1 MPDYEMEELMP
12 VVAELTR
19 KYTSGE
25 SSSVTYETARHLME
39 AVLYCIRELE
49 SGTLPMGGGTLS
61 AGQAYR
67 LGCER
72 VREKVKVA
80 EQAYRDLLS
89 YFSAYGNEN
98 YYDTVV
104 KGIAGF
110 FTRYDVR
117 FSPQETIITMDYPV
131 LGSLNGKTGIDAV
144 AEYIGCIAL
153 EQKFLG
159 AFQEG
164 FVVDILTHY
173 HSGYRR
179 QFFNLCRV
187 VFRHVVVRT
196 LIIERQRQGEQAEA
210 EEILESAAER
220 LSAQELTELLERA
233 ADAVLERGWEMPQE
247 LGSYL
252 KSDIPDFVT
261 ELRLAAEN
269 HCVPKIVVV

>member
-1 MPDYEMEELMP
+1 MPDYVMDELMP

-39 AVLYCIRELE
+39 AVLYCIGELE
-49 SGTLPMGGGTLS
+49 SGIMPIGAERLP

-67 LGCER
+67 LGCEK
-72 VREKVKVA
+72 VREKVKAA
-80 EQAYRDLLS
+80 EQTYRDLLS

-110 FTRYDVR
+110 FTCYDAR

-131 LGSLNGKTGIDAV
+131 LVPLNGKTGIDAV
-144 AEYIGCIAL
+144 AEYIRCIAL
-153 EQKFLG
+153 EQRFLG
-159 AFQEG
+159 AFQAG
-164 FVVDILTHY
+164 FVTDILTRF

-187 VFRHVVVRT
+187 IFRHVVART
-196 LIIERQRQGEQAEA
+196 LIIERQRQGERAGA
-210 EEILESAAER
+210 EEILESAAGR
-220 LSAQELTELLERA
+220 LSAKELTELLERA

-247 LGSYL
+247 LGGYL
-252 KSDIPDFVT
+252 KRDIPDFVA

>member
-1 MPDYEMEELMP
+1 MPDYEMDELMP

-39 AVLYCIRELE
+39 AVLYCIGELE
-49 SGTLPMGGGTLS
+49 GGTLPMGGGTLP

-67 LGCER
+67 LGCEK
-72 VREKVKVA
+72 VREKVKAA
-80 EQAYRDLLS
+80 EQAYRKLLG

-110 FTRYDVR
+110 FIRYDAR
-117 FSPQETIITMDYPV
+117 FSPQETIITMDYLV
-131 LGSLNGKTGIDAV
+131 LISLNGKAGIDAV
-144 AEYIGCIAL
+144 AEYIRCIAL
-153 EQKFLG
+153 EQRFLG
-159 AFQEG
+159 AFQEN
-164 FVVDILTHY
+164 FVTDILTRF

-187 VFRHVVVRT
+187 VFRHVVART
-196 LIIERQRQGEQAEA
+196 LITERQRQGEQAGA
-210 EEILESAAER
+210 EEILESVADR

-233 ADAVLERGWEMPQE
+233 ADAVLERGWGMPQE
-247 LGSYL
+247 LGDYL
-252 KSDIPDFVT
+252 KRDIPDFVT

-269 HCVPKIVVV
+269 HCVQKIVVV

>member
-1 MPDYEMEELMP
+1 MPGYEMDELMP

-39 AVLYCIRELE
+39 AVLYCIGELE
-49 SGTLPMGGGTLS
+49 SGNLPVGEGALS

-72 VREKVKVA
+72 VREKVRAA
-80 EQAYRDLLS
+80 EQTYKELLS
-89 YFSAYGNEN
+89 HFSAYENEN

-110 FTRYDVR
+110 FTCYDVR

-131 LGSLNGKTGIDAV
+131 LASLNGKTGIDAV
-144 AEYIGCIAL
+144 SEYIRCIAL
-153 EQKFLG
+153 EQRFLG
-159 AFQEG
+159 AFQAG
-164 FVVDILTHY
+164 FVTDILTRFHP
-173 HSGYRR
+173 GYRR

-187 VFRHVVVRT
+187 VFRHVVAKT
-196 LIIERQRQGEQAEA
+196 LVIDRQRQGERAEA
-210 EEILESAAER
+210 EEILENAADR
-220 LSAQELTELLERA
+220 LPAPELTELLERA
-233 ADAVLERGWEMPQE
+233 ADAVIERGWEMPPE
-247 LGSYL
+247 LGGYL
-252 KSDIPDFVT
+252 KRDIPDFVT
-261 ELRLAAEN
+261 ELRMAAQN

>member
-1 MPDYEMEELMP
+1 MPGYEMAELMP
-12 VVAELTR
+12 VVAELAR

-39 AVLYCIRELE
+39 AVLYCIGELE
-49 SGTLPMGGGTLS
+49 SGNLPVGEGALP

-72 VREKVKVA
+72 VREKVKAA

-89 YFSAYGNEN
+89 HFSAYGNEN

-110 FTRYDVR
+110 FTCYDVR

-131 LGSLNGKTGIDAV
+131 LATLNGKTGIDV
-144 AEYIGCIAL
+144 VSEYIRCIAL
-153 EQKFLG
+153 EQRFLG
-159 AFQEG
+159 AFQES
-164 FVVDILTHY
+164 FVTDILTRF

-187 VFRHVVVRT
+187 VFRHVVATT

-210 EEILESAAER
+210 EEILEKVAER
-220 LSAQELTELLERA
+220 LSAPELTELLERA
-233 ADAVLERGWEMPQE
+233 ADAVLKRGWEMPQE

-252 KSDIPDFVT
+252 KGDIPDFVT
-261 ELRLAAEN
+261 ELRLAAQN

>member
-1 MPDYEMEELMP
+1 MLGYEMDELMP

-25 SSSVTYETARHLME
+25 SSSVTYETARQLME
-39 AVLYCIRELE
+39 AVLYCIGELE
-49 SGTLPMGGGTLS
+49 GDTLPVGGKTLS

-67 LGCER
+67 LGCGR
-72 VREKVKVA
+72 VREKVEAA
-80 EQAYRDLLS
+80 EQAYKELLS
-89 YFSAYGNEN
+89 HFSAYGNEN

-110 FTRYDVR
+110 FTCYDVR

-131 LGSLNGKTGIDAV
+131 LVSLNGKTGIDAV
-144 AEYIGCIAL
+144 SEYIRCIAL

-159 AFQEG
+159 AFQAG

-173 HSGYRR
+173 HRGYRR

-187 VFRHVVVRT
+187 VFRHVVAKT
-196 LIIERQRQGEQAEA
+196 LVIDRQRQGERADA
-210 EEILESAAER
+210 EEILENAAR
-220 LSAQELTELLERA
+220 RFSAQELTELLERA
-233 ADAVLERGWEMPQE
+233 ADAVIERGWEMPQE

-252 KSDIPDFVT
+252 KGDIPDFVT
-261 ELRLAAEN
+261 ELRMAAQN

>member
-1 MPDYEMEELMP
+1 MPDYEMEELVP

-19 KYTSGE
+19 KYTSAE

-39 AVLYCIRELE
+39 AVLYCIGELE
-49 SGTLPMGGGTLS
+49 SGTLPMGGGALS

-72 VREKVKVA
+72 VREKVKAA

-89 YFSAYGNEN
+89 HFSAYGNEN
-98 YYDTVV
+98 YYDTVM

-110 FTRYDVR
+110 FTCYDAR
-117 FSPQETIITMDYPV
+117 FSPQETVITMDYPV
-131 LGSLNGKTGIDAV
+131 LVPLNGKTGIDAV
-144 AEYIGCIAL
+144 AEYIRCIAL
-153 EQKFLG
+153 EQRLLG

-164 FVVDILTHY
+164 FVTDLLTRF

-179 QFFNLCRV
+179 QYFNLSRV
-187 VFRHVVVRT
+187 VFRHIVARA
-196 LIIERQRQGEQAEA
+196 LIIEGQRQRERTGA

-247 LGSYL
+247 LGDYL
-252 KSDIPDFVT
+252 KRDIPDFAT
-261 ELRLAAEN
+261 ELRMAAEN

>member
-1 MPDYEMEELMP
+1 MSGYEMDELLP

-39 AVLYCIRELE
+39 AVLYCIGELE
-49 SGTLPMGGGTLS
+49 GGDLPVGEGTLS

-72 VREKVKVA
+72 VREKVRAA
-80 EQAYRDLLS
+80 EQAYKELLNH
-89 YFSAYGNEN
+89 FTAYGNEN

-110 FTRYDVR
+110 FTCYDMR

-131 LGSLNGKTGIDAV
+131 LVSLNGETGIDAV
-144 AEYIGCIAL
+144 TEYIRCIAL
-153 EQKFLG
+153 EQSFLG

-164 FVVDILTHY
+164 FVTDILTRF

-187 VFRHVVVRT
+187 VFRHVVAKT
-196 LIIERQRQGEQAEA
+196 LVIDRQRQGEQAEA
-210 EEILESAAER
+210 EQILEGMADR
-220 LSAQELTELLERA
+220 FPAQELTELLERT
-233 ADAVLERGWEMPQE
+233 ADAVINRGWEMQLE

-252 KSDIPDFVT
+252 KRDIPDFAT
-261 ELRLAAEN
+261 ELGMAAEN
-269 HCVPKIVVV
+269 HCVRKIVVV

>member
-1 MPDYEMEELMP
+1 MPGYEMDELVP

-39 AVLYCIRELE
+39 AVLYCIGELE
-49 SGTLPMGGGTLS
+49 SGNLPVGEGVLP

-72 VREKVKVA
+72 VREKVRAA
-80 EQAYRDLLS
+80 EQAYKELLGH
-89 YFSAYGNEN
+89 FTAYGNEN

-110 FTRYDVR
+110 FACYDMR

-131 LGSLNGKTGIDAV
+131 LASLNGKTGIDAV
-144 AEYIGCIAL
+144 AEYIRCIAL
-153 EQKFLG
+153 EQSFLG
-159 AFQEG
+159 VFQAG
-164 FVVDILTHY
+164 FVTDILTRF

-187 VFRHVVVRT
+187 VFRHVVAKT
-196 LIIERQRQGEQAEA
+196 LVIDRQRQGEQLEA
-210 EEILESAAER
+210 EQILEGMADR
-220 LSAQELTELLERA
+220 FSAQELTELLERT
-233 ADAVLERGWEMPQE
+233 ADAVINRGWEMPQE

-252 KSDIPDFVT
+252 KRDIPDFVT
-261 ELRLAAEN
+261 ELGMAAEN
-269 HCVPKIVVV
+269 HCVQKIVVV